1 MEKAVY
7 SAVLTPFNK
16 DLSIDKKLFI
26 SHCEFLLKNNISLAP
41 LGTTGEANSVSVSE
55 KIDLIKTIGSSDL
68 PKEKIIIGT
77 GNTSFVD
84 AALLTKTAV
93 ENKIYSVLLLPPF
106 YYKNVSDEGVYQYY
120 KEIINTV
127 KSKNLRVFLYNIP
140 QVSGVTISID
150 LVNKLKKEFS
160 DTITGIKDSS
170 GNFENTKKYM
180 EIKNF
185 IVYPGSEKFLYDG
198 LHIGCSGCISATTN
212 VNIEAT
218 KLINSFDK
226 SDGES
231 INKKIKAVR
240 DVFEKY
246 PVIAALKATK
256 IKEDSNW
263 SNIRPPLVALSD
275 QQKSNLAKDLK
286 DINFSYNMD
295 GKDAIFG

>member
-55 KIDLIKTIGSSDL
+55 KIDLIKTISSSDL

-120 KEIINTV
+120 KQIINTV

-150 LVNKLKKEFS
+150 LVNRLKKEFS

-170 GNFENTKKYM
+170 GNFENTKKYK

-226 SDGES
+226 SDGEL
-231 INKKIKAVR
+231 INKKIKVVR

-286 DINFSYNMD
+286 DINFS
-295 GKDAIFG
+295 

>member
-1 MEKAVY
+1 MEKVVY
-7 SAVLTPFNK
+7 SAVLTPFKK
-16 DLSIDKKLFI
+16 DLTLDSKLFI
-26 SHCEFLLKNNISLAP
+26 SHCEFLLKKNISLAP
-41 LGTTGEANSVSVSE
+41 LGTTGEANSISVSE
-55 KIDLIKTIGSSDL
+55 KVNLIETIANSDL

-106 YYKNVSDEGVYQYY
+106 YYKNVSDEGVYHYY
-120 KEIINTV
+120 KEIINIV
-127 KSKNLRVFLYNIP
+127 KSNKLRVFLYNIP
-140 QVSGVTISID
+140 QVSGVTISVD
-150 LVNKLKKEFS
+150 LVNRLKKEFS
-160 DTITGIKDSS
+160 DLIAGIKDSS
-170 GNFENTKKYM
+170 GNFENTKKYK
-180 EIKNF
+180 EINNF

-212 VNIEAT
+212 VNIEAA
-218 KLINSFDK
+218 KLINTFDQTE
-226 SDGES
+226 GEL

-275 QQKSNLAKDLK
+275 QQRSNLAKDLK
-286 DINFSYNMD
+286 DVNFS
-295 GKDAIFG
+295 

>member
-7 SAVLTPFNK
+7 SAVLTPFKK
-16 DLSIDKKLFI
+16 DLTIDAKLFI
-26 SHCEFLLKNNISLAP
+26 SHCEFLLKNNINLAP
-41 LGTTGEANSVSVSE
+41 LGTTGEANSISISE
-55 KIDLIKTIGSSDL
+55 KLDLIKTIANSDL
-68 PKEKIIIGT
+68 QKEKIIIGT

-84 AALLTKTAV
+84 AAVLTKTAI

-127 KSKNLRVFLYNIP
+127 KSTSLRIFLYNIP

-150 LVNKLKKEFS
+150 LVNRLKKEFS

-170 GNFENTKKYM
+170 GNFENTKKYK

-212 VNIEAT
+212 VNIEAA
-218 KLINSFDK
+218 KLINSSDK
-226 SDGES
+226 SEGES

-246 PVIAALKATK
+246 PVIPALKATK

-263 SNIRPPLVALSD
+263 SNIRPPLVALTER
-275 QQKSNLAKDLK
+275 QRSNLAKDLK
-286 DINFSYNMD
+286 DLNFS
-295 GKDAIFG
+295 

>member
-7 SAVLTPFNK
+7 SAVLTPFKK
-16 DLSIDKKLFI
+16 DLTIDTKLFI

-41 LGTTGEANSVSVSE
+41 LGTTGEANSISISE
-55 KIDLIKTIGSSDL
+55 KLDLIKTIANSDL

-93 ENKIYSVLLLPPF
+93 ENKIYSVLLLPPY

-127 KSKNLRVFLYNIP
+127 KSTSLRIFLYNIP

-150 LVNKLKKEFS
+150 LVNRLKKEFS

-170 GNFENTKKYM
+170 GNFENTKKYK

-198 LHIGCSGCISATTN
+198 LNIGCSGCISATTN
-212 VNIEAT
+212 VNIEAA

-226 SDGES
+226 SEGES
-231 INKKIKAVR
+231 INKKIKSVR

-246 PVIAALKATK
+246 PVIPALKATK

-275 QQKSNLAKDLK
+275 QQRSNLAKDLK
-286 DINFSYNMD
+286 DINFS
-295 GKDAIFG
+295 

>member
-16 DLSIDKKLFI
+16 DLSIDTKLFI

-41 LGTTGEANSVSVSE
+41 LGTTGEANSVSISE
-55 KIDLIKTIGSSDL
+55 KIDLIKTIANSDL
-68 PKEKIIIGT
+68 PKERIIIGT

-84 AALLTKTAV
+84 AAFLTKTAV
-93 ENKIYSVLLLPPF
+93 DSKIYSVLLLPPF

-127 KSKNLRVFLYNIP
+127 KSTNLRIFLYNIP

-150 LVNKLKKEFS
+150 LVNRLKKEFS
-160 DTITGIKDSS
+160 DIITGIKDSS
-170 GNFENTKKYM
+170 GNFENTKKYK

-185 IVYPGSEKFLYDG
+185 IVYPGSEKFLFDG

-212 VNIEAT
+212 VNIEAA
-218 KLINSFDK
+218 KLINSFNK
-226 SDGES
+226 SEGES

-246 PVIAALKATK
+246 PVIPALKATK

-275 QQKSNLAKDLK
+275 QQRANLAKDLK
-286 DINFSYNMD
+286 DINFS
-295 GKDAIFG
+295 

>member
-7 SAVLTPFNK
+7 SAVLTPFKK
-16 DLSIDKKLFI
+16 DLTIDTKLFI

-41 LGTTGEANSVSVSE
+41 LGTTGEANSISVSE
-55 KIDLIKTIGSSDL
+55 KIDLIKTLANSDL

-93 ENKIYSVLLLPPF
+93 ENKIYSVLLLPPY

-120 KEIINTV
+120 KEIINIV

-150 LVNKLKKEFS
+150 LVNRLKKEFS
-160 DTITGIKDSS
+160 ELITGIKDSS
-170 GNFENTKKYM
+170 GNFENTKKYK

-212 VNIEAT
+212 VNIEAA

-226 SDGES
+226 SEGEA
-231 INKKIKAVR
+231 INIKIKAVR
-240 DVFEKY
+240 DIFEKY
-246 PVIAALKATK
+246 PVIPALKAIK

-263 SNIRPPLVALSD
+263 SNIRPPLVALGD
-275 QQKSNLAKDLK
+275 QQRSNLEKDLK
-286 DINFSYNMD
+286 DINFS
-295 GKDAIFG
+295 

>member
-7 SAVLTPFNK
+7 SAVLTPFKK
-16 DLSIDKKLFI
+16 DLTIDTKLFI

-41 LGTTGEANSVSVSE
+41 LGTTGEANSISVSE
-55 KIDLIKTIGSSDL
+55 KIDLIKILANSDL
-68 PKEKIIIGT
+68 PKGKIIIGT
-77 GNTSFVD
+77 GNASFVD

-120 KEIINTV
+120 KEIIHIV
-127 KSKNLRVFLYNIP
+127 KSNNLRVFLYNIP

-150 LVNKLKKEFS
+150 LVNRLKKEFS
-160 DTITGIKDSS
+160 DLITGIKDSS
-170 GNFENTKKYM
+170 GNFENTKKYK

-212 VNIEAT
+212 VNIEAA
-218 KLINSFDK
+218 KLINTFDK
-226 SDGES
+226 TEGEL
-231 INKKIKAVR
+231 INKKIKTVR

-275 QQKSNLAKDLK
+275 QQRSSLVKDLK
-286 DINFSYNMD
+286 DVNFS
-295 GKDAIFG
+295 

>member
-55 KIDLIKTIGSSDL
+55 KIDLIKTISSSDL

-120 KEIINTV
+120 KQIINTV

-150 LVNKLKKEFS
+150 LVNRLKKEFS

-170 GNFENTKKYM
+170 GNFENTKKYK

-275 QQKSNLAKDLK
+275 QQKSNLEKDLK
-286 DINFSYNMD
+286 DINFS
-295 GKDAIFG
+295 

>member
-7 SAVLTPFNK
+7 SAVLTPFKKN
-16 DLSIDKKLFI
+16 LTIDTKLFI

-41 LGTTGEANSVSVSE
+41 LGTTGEANSISISE
-55 KIDLIKTIGSSDL
+55 KLDLIKTIANSDL

-127 KSKNLRVFLYNIP
+127 KSTNLRIFLYNIP

-150 LVNKLKKEFS
+150 LVNRLKKEFS
-160 DTITGIKDSS
+160 ETITGIKDSS
-170 GNFENTKKYM
+170 GNFENTKKYK

-212 VNIEAT
+212 VNIEAA

-226 SDGES
+226 SEGES
-231 INKKIKAVR
+231 INKKIKSVR
-240 DVFEKY
+240 DIFEKY
-246 PVIAALKATK
+246 PVIPALKATK

-263 SNIRPPLVALSD
+263 SNIRPPLVALTE
-275 QQKSNLAKDLK
+275 QQRSNLAKDLK
-286 DINFSYNMD
+286 DINFS
-295 GKDAIFG
+295 

>member
-1 MEKAVY
+1 MQKAVY
-7 SAVLTPFNK
+7 SAVLTPFKK
-16 DLSIDKKLFI
+16 DLTIDTKLFI

-41 LGTTGEANSVSVSE
+41 LGTTGEANSISISE
-55 KIDLIKTIGSSDL
+55 KMDLIKTIANSDL

-120 KEIINTV
+120 KEIINLV

-150 LVNKLKKEFS
+150 LVYRLKKEFS
-160 DTITGIKDSS
+160 DTITGVKDSS
-170 GNFENTKKYM
+170 GNFENTKKYK

-212 VNIEAT
+212 VNIEAA

-226 SDGES
+226 SEGEA
-231 INKKIKAVR
+231 INKNIKVVR
-240 DVFEKY
+240 DIFEKY

-256 IKEDSNW
+256 IKEDSIW
-263 SNIRPPLVALSD
+263 SNIRPPLVALND
-275 QQKSNLAKDLK
+275 QQRSNLAKDLK
-286 DINFSYNMD
+286 DINFS
-295 GKDAIFG
+295 

>member
-84 AALLTKTAV
+84 AALLTKIAV

-150 LVNKLKKEFS
+150 LVNRLKKEFS

-170 GNFENTKKYM
+170 GNFENTKKYK

-286 DINFSYNMD
+286 DINFS
-295 GKDAIFG
+295 

>member
-1 MEKAVY
+1 MQKAVY
-7 SAVLTPFNK
+7 SAVLTPFKK
-16 DLSIDKKLFI
+16 DLTIDTKLFI
-26 SHCEFLLKNNISLAP
+26 SHCEFLLKNNIRLAP
-41 LGTTGEANSVSVSE
+41 LGTTGEANSISVSE
-55 KIDLIKTIGSSDL
+55 KINLIKTLANSDL
-68 PKEKIIIGT
+68 PKEKIILGT

-120 KEIINTV
+120 KEIINIV

-150 LVNKLKKEFS
+150 LINRLKKEFS
-160 DTITGIKDSS
+160 DLITGIKDSS
-170 GNFENTKKYM
+170 GNFENTKKYK
-180 EIKNF
+180 EINNF
-185 IVYPGSEKFLYDG
+185 IVYPGSEKFLYEG
-198 LHIGCSGCISATTN
+198 LHIGCAGCISATTN
-212 VNIEAT
+212 VNIEAA
-218 KLINSFDK
+218 KLINTFDK
-226 SDGES
+226 TEGES
-231 INKKIKAVR
+231 INKKIKSVR

-275 QQKSNLAKDLK
+275 QQRSNLVKDLK
-286 DINFSYNMD
+286 DVNFS
-295 GKDAIFG
+295 

>member
-1 MEKAVY
+1 MQKAVY
-7 SAVLTPFNK
+7 SAVLTPFKK
-16 DLSIDKKLFI
+16 DLTIDTKLLI
-26 SHCEFLLKNNISLAP
+26 SHCEFLLNNNISLAP
-41 LGTTGEANSVSVSE
+41 LGTTGEANSISVSE
-55 KIDLIKTIGSSDL
+55 KMDLIKTLANSDL

-120 KEIINTV
+120 KEIINIV

-150 LVNKLKKEFS
+150 LVNRLKKEFS
-160 DTITGIKDSS
+160 DTIRGIKDSS
-170 GNFENTKKYM
+170 GNFENTKKYK

-212 VNIEAT
+212 VNIGAA

-226 SDGES
+226 SEGET
-231 INKKIKAVR
+231 INKNIKTVR
-240 DVFEKY
+240 DIFEKY

-275 QQKSNLAKDLK
+275 QQRSNLTKDLK
-286 DINFSYNMD
+286 DINFS
-295 GKDAIFG
+295 

>member
-7 SAVLTPFNK
+7 SAILTPFNK
-16 DLSIDKKLFI
+16 DLTIDKKLFI

-41 LGTTGEANSVSVSE
+41 LGTTGEANSISISE
-55 KIDLIKTIGSSDL
+55 KLDLIKTIANSDF

-84 AALLTKTAV
+84 AALLTRTAV

-127 KSKNLRVFLYNIP
+127 KSIKLRVFLYNIP

-150 LVNKLKKEFS
+150 LVNRLKKEFS
-160 DTITGIKDSS
+160 DIITGIKDSS
-170 GNFENTKKYM
+170 GNFENTKKYK

-212 VNIEAT
+212 VNIEAA

-226 SDGES
+226 SEGES

-246 PVIAALKATK
+246 PVIPALKATK

-275 QQKSNLAKDLK
+275 QQRSNLAKDLK
-286 DINFSYNMD
+286 DINFS
-295 GKDAIFG
+295 

>member
-7 SAVLTPFNK
+7 SAVLTPFKK
-16 DLSIDKKLFI
+16 DLTIDTKLFI

-41 LGTTGEANSVSVSE
+41 LGTTGEANSISISE
-55 KIDLIKTIGSSDL
+55 KLDLIKTIANSDL

-127 KSKNLRVFLYNIP
+127 KSINLRIFLYNIP

-150 LVNKLKKEFS
+150 LVNRLKKEFS

-170 GNFENTKKYM
+170 GNFENTKKYK

-212 VNIEAT
+212 VNIEAA

-226 SDGES
+226 SEGES

-256 IKEDSNW
+256 IKEDTNW
-263 SNIRPPLVALSD
+263 SNIRPPLVTLSD
-275 QQKSNLAKDLK
+275 QQRSNLAKDLK
-286 DINFSYNMD
+286 DINFL
-295 GKDAIFG
+295 

>member
-7 SAVLTPFNK
+7 SAVLTPFKK
-16 DLSIDKKLFI
+16 DLTIDTKLFI
-26 SHCEFLLKNNISLAP
+26 SHCEFLLNNSISLAP

-55 KIDLIKTIGSSDL
+55 KIDLIKTIANSDL

-120 KEIINTV
+120 KEIITTV
-127 KSKNLRVFLYNIP
+127 KSKNLRIFLYNIP

-150 LVNKLKKEFS
+150 LVNRLKKEFS
-160 DTITGIKDSS
+160 DTIVGIKDSS
-170 GNFENTKKYM
+170 GNFENTKKYK

-212 VNIEAT
+212 VNIEAV

-226 SDGES
+226 SEGES

-256 IKEDSNW
+256 IKEDTNW
-263 SNIRPPLVALSD
+263 SNIRPPLVILSD
-275 QQKSNLAKDLK
+275 QQRFNLAKDLK
-286 DINFSYNMD
+286 DINFL
-295 GKDAIFG
+295 

>member
-55 KIDLIKTIGSSDL
+55 KIDLIKTISSSDL

-120 KEIINTV
+120 KQIINTV

-150 LVNKLKKEFS
+150 LVNRLKKEFS

-170 GNFENTKKYM
+170 GNFENTKKYK

-286 DINFSYNMD
+286 DINLS
-295 GKDAIFG
+295 

>member
-7 SAVLTPFNK
+7 SAVLTPFKK
-16 DLSIDKKLFI
+16 DLTIDTKLFI

-41 LGTTGEANSVSVSE
+41 LGTTGEANSVSISE
-55 KIDLIKTIGSSDL
+55 KVDLIKTIANSDL

-84 AALLTKTAV
+84 AALLTKTAE

-127 KSKNLRVFLYNIP
+127 KSTNLRIFLYNIP

-150 LVNKLKKEFS
+150 LVNRLKKEFS

-170 GNFENTKKYM
+170 GNFENTKKYK

-198 LHIGCSGCISATTN
+198 LQIGCSGCISATTN
-212 VNIEAT
+212 VNIEAA

-226 SDGES
+226 SEGES

-246 PVIAALKATK
+246 PVIPALKATK

-275 QQKSNLAKDLK
+275 QQRSNLAKDLK
-286 DINFSYNMD
+286 DINFS
-295 GKDAIFG
+295 

>member
-7 SAVLTPFNK
+7 SAVLTPFKK
-16 DLSIDKKLFI
+16 DLTIDTKLFI

-41 LGTTGEANSVSVSE
+41 LGTTGEANSISISE
-55 KIDLIKTIGSSDL
+55 KLDLIKTIANSDL

-84 AALLTKTAV
+84 TALLTKTAV

-120 KEIINTV
+120 KEVINTV
-127 KSKNLRVFLYNIP
+127 KSTNLRIFLYNIP

-150 LVNKLKKEFS
+150 LVNRLKKEFS

-170 GNFENTKKYM
+170 GNFENTKKYK

-185 IVYPGSEKFLYDG
+185 IVYPGSEKFLYEG

-212 VNIEAT
+212 VNIEAA

-226 SDGES
+226 SEGES
-231 INKKIKAVR
+231 INKKIKSVR

-246 PVIAALKATK
+246 PVIPALKATK

-275 QQKSNLAKDLK
+275 QQRFNLSKDLK
-286 DINFSYNMD
+286 DINFS
-295 GKDAIFG
+295 

>member
-7 SAVLTPFNK
+7 SAILTPFNK
-16 DLSIDKKLFI
+16 DLTIDTKLFI

-41 LGTTGEANSVSVSE
+41 LGTTGEANSISISE
-55 KIDLIKTIGSSDL
+55 KLDLIKTIANSDL

-84 AALLTKTAV
+84 AALLTKTSV

-127 KSKNLRVFLYNIP
+127 KSTNLRIFLYNIP

-150 LVNKLKKEFS
+150 LVNRLKKEFS
-160 DTITGIKDSS
+160 DTIAGIKDSS
-170 GNFENTKKYM
+170 GNFENTKKYK

-212 VNIEAT
+212 VNIDAA

-226 SDGES
+226 SEGES
-231 INKKIKAVR
+231 INKKIKSVR

-246 PVIAALKATK
+246 PVIPALKAIK
-256 IKEDSNW
+256 IKEDINW

-275 QQKSNLAKDLK
+275 QQRSNLAKDLK
-286 DINFSYNMD
+286 DINFS
-295 GKDAIFG
+295 

>member
-1 MEKAVY
+1 MQRSVY
-7 SAVLTPFNK
+7 SAVLTPFKK
-16 DLSIDKKLFI
+16 DLTIDTKLFI

-41 LGTTGEANSVSVSE
+41 LGTTGEANSISVSE
-55 KIDLIKTIGSSDL
+55 KINLIKTLANSDL
-68 PKEKIIIGT
+68 AKEKIILGT

-84 AALLTKTAV
+84 AAFLTKTAV

-127 KSKNLRVFLYNIP
+127 KSNNLRVFLYNIP

-160 DTITGIKDSS
+160 DLITGIKDSS
-170 GNFENTKKYM
+170 GNFENTKKYK

-185 IVYPGSEKFLYDG
+185 IVYPGSEKFLFDG

-212 VNIEAT
+212 VNIEAA
-218 KLINSFDK
+218 KLINTFDK
-226 SDGES
+226 TEGET

-275 QQKSNLAKDLK
+275 QQRSNLVKDLK
-286 DINFSYNMD
+286 DVNFS
-295 GKDAIFG
+295 

>member
-16 DLSIDKKLFI
+16 DLTIDKKLFI
-26 SHCEFLLKNNISLAP
+26 LHCEFLLKNNISLAP
-41 LGTTGEANSVSVSE
+41 LGTTGEANSISISE
-55 KIDLIKTIGSSDL
+55 KIDLIKTVANSDL

-120 KEIINTV
+120 KEIINAV
-127 KSKNLRVFLYNIP
+127 KSSNLRIFLYNIP
-140 QVSGVTISID
+140 QVSGVTISVD

-170 GNFENTKKYM
+170 GNFENTKKYK

-212 VNIEAT
+212 VNIEAA

-226 SDGES
+226 SEGES
-231 INKKIKAVR
+231 INKKIKSVR
-240 DVFEKY
+240 DIFEKY
-246 PVIAALKATK
+246 PVIPALKGTK

-275 QQKSNLAKDLK
+275 QQRSNLAKDLK
-286 DINFSYNMD
+286 DINFS
-295 GKDAIFG
+295 

>member
-7 SAVLTPFNK
+7 SAVLTPFKK
-16 DLSIDKKLFI
+16 DLTIDTKLFI

-41 LGTTGEANSVSVSE
+41 LGTTGEANSISISE
-55 KIDLIKTIGSSDL
+55 KIDLIKIIANSDL

-84 AALLTKTAV
+84 AAFLTKTAV

-170 GNFENTKKYM
+170 GNFENTKKYK

-212 VNIEAT
+212 VNIEAA

-226 SDGES
+226 SEGET
-231 INKKIKAVR
+231 INQKIKAVR

-256 IKEDSNW
+256 IIEDSNW
-263 SNIRPPLVALSD
+263 SNIRPPLIALTD
-275 QQKSNLAKDLK
+275 QQRSNLTKDFK
-286 DINFSYNMD
+286 DINFL
-295 GKDAIFG
+295 

>member
-7 SAVLTPFNK
+7 SAVLTPFKK
-16 DLSIDKKLFI
+16 DLSIDTKLFI

-41 LGTTGEANSVSVSE
+41 LGTTGEANSVSISE
-55 KIDLIKTIGSSDL
+55 KIDLIKTIANSDL

-93 ENKIYSVLLLPPF
+93 DNKIYSVLLLPPF

-120 KEIINTV
+120 KEIINSV
-127 KSKNLRVFLYNIP
+127 KSTNLRIFLYNIP

-150 LVNKLKKEFS
+150 LVNRLKKEFS

-170 GNFENTKKYM
+170 GNFENTKKYK

-212 VNIEAT
+212 VNIEAA

-226 SDGES
+226 SEGES

-246 PVIAALKATK
+246 PVIPALKATK

-263 SNIRPPLVALSD
+263 SNIRPPLVALTE
-275 QQKSNLAKDLK
+275 QQRSNLAKDLK
-286 DINFSYNMD
+286 NLNFS
-295 GKDAIFG
+295 

>member
-1 MEKAVY
+1 MEKTVY
-7 SAVLTPFNK
+7 SAVLTPFKK
-16 DLSIDKKLFI
+16 DLTIDSKLFI
-26 SHCEFLLKNNISLAP
+26 SHCEFLLKNNIGLAP
-41 LGTTGEANSVSVSE
+41 LGTTGEANSISISE
-55 KIDLIKTIGSSDL
+55 KIDLIKTIINSDL

-120 KEIINTV
+120 KEIITKV
-127 KSKNLRVFLYNIP
+127 KSKSLRVFLYNIP

-150 LVNKLKKEFS
+150 LVNRLKKEFS
-160 DTITGIKDSS
+160 DIITGIKDSS
-170 GNFENTKKYM
+170 GNFENTKKYK

-212 VNIEAT
+212 VNIEAA
-218 KLINSFDK
+218 KLIKSYEK
-226 SDGES
+226 SDGET
-231 INKKIKAVR
+231 INKKIKSVR
-240 DVFEKY
+240 DIFEKY

-256 IKEDSNW
+256 IKEDSGW
-263 SNIRPPLVALSD
+263 LNIRPPLVALSD
-275 QQKSNLAKDLK
+275 QQRSNLAKDLK
-286 DINFSYNMD
+286 DINFC
-295 GKDAIFG
+295 

>member
-120 KEIINTV
+120 KEIINTI

-140 QVSGVTISID
+140 QVSGVTISTD
-150 LVNKLKKEFS
+150 LVNRLKKEFS

-170 GNFENTKKYM
+170 GNFENTKKYK

-286 DINFSYNMD
+286 DINFL
-295 GKDAIFG
+295 

>member
-55 KIDLIKTIGSSDL
+55 KIDLIKTISSSDL

-120 KEIINTV
+120 KQIINTV

-150 LVNKLKKEFS
+150 LVNRLKKEFS
-160 DTITGIKDSS
+160 DTVTGIKDSS
-170 GNFENTKKYM
+170 GNFENTKKYK

-286 DINFSYNMD
+286 DINFS
-295 GKDAIFG
+295 

>member
-7 SAVLTPFNK
+7 SAVLTPFKK
-16 DLSIDKKLFI
+16 DLTIDTKLFI

-41 LGTTGEANSVSVSE
+41 LGTTGEANSISISE
-55 KIDLIKTIGSSDL
+55 KLDLIKTIANSDL

-127 KSKNLRVFLYNIP
+127 KSTSLRIFLYNIP

-150 LVNKLKKEFS
+150 LVNRLKKEFS

-170 GNFENTKKYM
+170 GNFENTKKYT

-198 LHIGCSGCISATTN
+198 LNIGCSGCISATTN
-212 VNIEAT
+212 VNIEAA

-226 SDGES
+226 SEGES
-231 INKKIKAVR
+231 INKKIKSVR

-246 PVIAALKATK
+246 PVIPALKATK

-263 SNIRPPLVALSD
+263 SNIRPPLVALID
-275 QQKSNLAKDLK
+275 QQRSNLAKDLK
-286 DINFSYNMD
+286 DINFS
-295 GKDAIFG
+295 

>member
-7 SAVLTPFNK
+7 SAVLTPFKK
-16 DLSIDKKLFI
+16 DLTIDTKLFI
-26 SHCEFLLKNNISLAP
+26 SHCEFLLKSNISLAP
-41 LGTTGEANSVSVSE
+41 LGTTGEANSVSISE
-55 KIDLIKTIGSSDL
+55 KLDLIKTIANSDL

-127 KSKNLRVFLYNIP
+127 KSTNLRIFLYNIP

-150 LVNKLKKEFS
+150 LVNRLKKEFS

-170 GNFENTKKYM
+170 GNFENTKKYK

-198 LHIGCSGCISATTN
+198 LNIGCSGCISATTN
-212 VNIEAT
+212 VNIEAA

-226 SDGES
+226 SEGES
-231 INKKIKAVR
+231 INKKIKSVR

-246 PVIAALKATK
+246 PVIPALKATK

-275 QQKSNLAKDLK
+275 QQRSNLAKDLK
-286 DINFSYNMD
+286 DINFS
-295 GKDAIFG
+295 

>member
-7 SAVLTPFNK
+7 SAVLTPFKK
-16 DLSIDKKLFI
+16 DLTIDTKLFI

-41 LGTTGEANSVSVSE
+41 LGTTGEANSVSISE
-55 KIDLIKTIGSSDL
+55 KVDLIKTIANSDL

-120 KEIINTV
+120 KEIINAV
-127 KSKNLRVFLYNIP
+127 KSTNLRIFLYNIP

-150 LVNKLKKEFS
+150 LVNRLKKEFS

-170 GNFENTKKYM
+170 GNFENTKKYK

-198 LHIGCSGCISATTN
+198 LYIGCSGCISATTN
-212 VNIEAT
+212 VNIEAA
-218 KLINSFDK
+218 KLINCFDK
-226 SDGES
+226 SEGES

-246 PVIAALKATK
+246 PVIPALKATK

-275 QQKSNLAKDLK
+275 QQRSNLAKDLK
-286 DINFSYNMD
+286 DINFS
-295 GKDAIFG
+295 

>member
-7 SAVLTPFNK
+7 SAVLTPFKK
-16 DLSIDKKLFI
+16 DLSIDTKLFI
-26 SHCEFLLKNNISLAP
+26 SHCEFLLKNKINLAP

-120 KEIINTV
+120 KEIINTT

-150 LVNKLKKEFS
+150 LVNRLKKEFS

-170 GNFENTKKYM
+170 GNFENTKKYK

-185 IVYPGSEKFLYDG
+185 VVYPGSEKFLYDG

-212 VNIEAT
+212 VNIEAA

-226 SDGES
+226 SEGES
-231 INKKIKAVR
+231 INKRIKSVR
-240 DVFEKY
+240 DIFEKY

-256 IKEDSNW
+256 IKENSNW

-286 DINFSYNMD
+286 DINFL
-295 GKDAIFG
+295 

>member
-16 DLSIDKKLFI
+16 DLSIDTKLFI

-41 LGTTGEANSVSVSE
+41 LGTTGEANSVSISE
-55 KIDLIKTIGSSDL
+55 KIDLIKTIANSDL
-68 PKEKIIIGT
+68 PKERIIIGT

-93 ENKIYSVLLLPPF
+93 DSKIYSVLLLPPF

-127 KSKNLRVFLYNIP
+127 KSTNLRIFLYNIP

-150 LVNKLKKEFS
+150 LVNRLKKEFS
-160 DTITGIKDSS
+160 DIITGIKDSS
-170 GNFENTKKYM
+170 GNFENTKKYK

-185 IVYPGSEKFLYDG
+185 IVYPGSEKFLFDG

-212 VNIEAT
+212 VNIESA
-218 KLINSFDK
+218 KLINSFNK
-226 SDGES
+226 SEGES

-246 PVIAALKATK
+246 PVIPALKATK

-275 QQKSNLAKDLK
+275 QQRANLAKDLK
-286 DINFSYNMD
+286 DINFS
-295 GKDAIFG
+295 